1 VIRPYYNLDDDGRA
15 ESRYYSY
22 GGGRRFGGGLT
33 PGLKWIIFSCIAV
46 FILQLM
52 LKSRSSA
59 LERTF
64 IEWLGYTPA
73 LAFGKLRLWQ
83 PLTYMFVHGN
93 FLHILFNMFFLWMI
107 GGFVEGRLGAK
118 RFVWLFIL
126 SGVAGAVL
134 QGLVVPDHTTIGASA
149 GVMGV
154 AAACAVLYPNMTVL
168 VFFVFPM
175 KMKYFVILLAI
186 IDIMAASGGGQG
198 VAYFAHLAGL
208 GAGYLFIRFEP
219 RATFALKKL
228 YYRLTRRFRGFK
240 RPAGSVEID
249 DEQEYRREVD
259 RILDKIFRESTASLT
274 DDENEFLKKASK
286 RFKK

>member
-15 ESRYYSY
+15 EYRDYSY
-22 GGGRRFGGGLT
+22 GGRRRFGGGLT
-33 PGLKWIIFSCIAV
+33 PALKWIILSCIAV
-46 FILQLM
+46 FIVQLM
-52 LKSRSSA
+52 LRSRNPGA
-59 LERTF
+59 ERTF
-64 IEWLGYTPA
+64 IEWFGYKPVV
-73 LAFGKLRLWQ
+73 AFGKLRLWQ
-83 PLTYMFVHGN
+83 PLTYMFVHGD

-118 RFVWLFIL
+118 RFLWLFFL
-126 SGVAGAVL
+126 SGVAGAVV
-134 QGLVVPDHTTIGASA
+134 QGFVFPDHTTIGASA
-149 GVMGV
+149 GVMGI
-154 AAACAVLYPNMTVL
+154 AAACAVLHPDMKVL
-168 VFFVFPM
+168 VFFIFPM
-175 KMKYFVILLAI
+175 KMKHFVPLLAFV
-186 IDIMAASGGGQG
+186 DIMAASRGGQG

-208 GAGYLFIRFEP
+208 GVGYLFIRFEP

-228 YYRLTRRFRGFK
+228 YYRLTQRFRGFK